1 MRCQSFNRN
10 IYPLFIT
17 ASAQDRGIA
26 PKMIFL
32 PERNL
37 VRMMIK
43 AIVKK
48 EEDEN
53 EEFFF
58 LRFGL
63 LENPNNYFSTPIEDD

>member
-1 MRCQSFNRN
+1 
-10 IYPLFIT
+10 
-17 ASAQDRGIA
+17 
-26 PKMIFL
+26 MIFL